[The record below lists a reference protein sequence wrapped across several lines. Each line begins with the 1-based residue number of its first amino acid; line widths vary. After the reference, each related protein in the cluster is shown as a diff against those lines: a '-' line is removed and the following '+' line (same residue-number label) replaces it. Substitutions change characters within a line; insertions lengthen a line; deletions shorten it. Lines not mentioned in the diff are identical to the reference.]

1 MAADSVI
8 LGIIIGV
15 LAAILYSLRVL
26 ILVERRIARLDL
38 NLEALVQRVFQEELK
53 IEKEEQAI
61 EKSLGVGKSSSKKKT
76 AKRKSASR
84 KTSSKKA
91 ASKKS
96 SRKKASSRKKS
107 TRKKR

>member
-53 IEKEEQAI
+53 IEKEEEAI
-61 EKSLGVGKSSSKKKT
+61 ERRLGMIKPSPKKKSTTKRKKSTSARKSTKKASAKKKT
-76 AKRKSASR
+76 
-84 KTSSKKA
+84 
-91 ASKKS
+91 
-96 SRKKASSRKKS
+96 SSRKKS
-107 TRKKR
+107 TSKKR

>member
-38 NLEALVQRVFQEELK
+38 NLEALVQKVFKEELK
-53 IEKEEQAI
+53 IEQEEQLI
-61 EKSLGVGKSSSKKKT
+61 EKKLGIGKTTKKPAAKRKTAKRTAKKQSSKKKT
-76 AKRKSASR
+76 TKKTARKA
-84 KTSSKKA
+84 
-91 ASKKS
+91 
-96 SRKKASSRKKS
+96 